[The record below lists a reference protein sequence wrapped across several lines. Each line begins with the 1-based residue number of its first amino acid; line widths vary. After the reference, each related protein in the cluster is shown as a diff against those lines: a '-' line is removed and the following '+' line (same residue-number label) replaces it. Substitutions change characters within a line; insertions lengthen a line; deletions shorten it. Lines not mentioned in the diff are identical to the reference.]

1 MGNDEGT
8 TTIYRLLRPG
18 YMQAEPEPLPTD
30 EQMRQQDLVCVHP
43 EYLAICA
50 ADQRYWSGKRDPEA
64 LAEKLPM
71 ALIHEAVGTVREDV
85 SGRFADGERVVLVP
99 NWMPEATSDVGCAGT
114 VADPKE
120 NYSLDAVFCSSDGDG
135 FLRETV
141 AIPRAYLLDCAD
153 VDPLVAVLSELV
165 SVCCNALTSFAA
177 TQAAHPEVL
186 QQERTVGIWGDGA
199 VGYLLAAT
207 LKERYPNFKLLLF
220 GAHEAKMELFD
231 FVDERYNVRNEF
243 ADVDVPVDFAFEC
256 TGGVDGCETALS
268 HIIDCIR
275 PQGVISLLG
284 VAELP
289 VPINTRMVLEKGLVL
304 VGNSRSTV
312 PDFAAALELMRQPT
326 FAARVRRV
334 VQKVLE
340 LDTTDDVAMIS
351 SIAEAFE
358 YDSSH
363 PFKTVMHWPA

>member
-1 MGNDEGT
+1 MARDERT

-18 YMQAEPEPLPTD
+18 FMQAETEPLPSA
-30 EQMRQQDLVCVHP
+30 EQMQQDDLVCVHP

-71 ALIHEAVGTVREDV
+71 ALIHEAVGTVTEDV
-85 SGRFADGERVVLVP
+85 SAGFAEGEAVVLVP
-99 NWMPEATSDVGCAGT
+99 NWMPDAPAAGGETGT
-114 VADPKE
+114 VEHPKE

-141 AIPRAYLLDCAD
+141 AIPRAYLLPISDI
-153 VDPLVAVLSELV
+153 DPLVAVLSELV
-165 SVCCNALTSFAA
+165 SVCCNALTSFAD

-207 LKERYPNFKLLLF
+207 LKERYPNFKVLLF

-231 FVDERYNVRNEF
+231 FVDERHNVRNEF

-304 VGNSRSTV
+304 IGNSRSTV
-312 PDFAAALELMRQPT
+312 PDFAAALELMRRPT
-326 FAARVRRV
+326 FADRVRHV

-340 LDTTDDVAMIS
+340 LDTTDDISMIS
-351 SIAEAFE
+351 SIADAFE
-358 YDSSH
+358 YDSAH